1 MKLEAVR
8 SGRWLLVPLLVTALA
23 GAVAGCGGDDDGGG
37 GGDGGGDGGSADG
50 GGDKTYRIGLVLPA
64 LSNPFIS
71 PIRDG
76 AEEAAEELGV
86 DLLVTGTDEP
96 TEQANALQQ
105 YLTSANVDALIF
117 NSIDSKAVSP
127 AVEAANQQDVPV
139 IGVVSGT
146 ETGELASF
154 VTPDWF
160 QAGEMVGEEIATGWC
175 ADIDPCR
182 VGLVAGANA
191 PGAGLDSGKGMI
203 KGIESAPNVELVQTV
218 YTDYSAEQALN
229 AGTEI
234 LTGNPDL
241 NFLASWWSVG
251 SLSALEAVRAADKVG
266 DIGVNSLTGA
276 CPVLAEMLK
285 DTVYTDVMMFPEL
298 MGRTALESAVK
309 ILDGEDV
316 PAEQGSP
323 MHLVTNEDVKAMLAG
338 DEEPPDDV
346 PALEHI
352 EEAEAGCNQ

>member
-1 MKLEAVR
+1 MKLAAFRSSRMLLLALIVAAIAV
-8 SGRWLLVPLLVTALA
+8 
-23 GAVAGCGGDDDGGG
+23 AVAGCGDDEDEGGSGGGG
-37 GGDGGGDGGSADG
+37 GGDTQ
-50 GGDKTYRIGLVLPA
+50 KPYRIGLVLPA

-76 AEEAAEELGV
+76 AEQAAEELGV
-86 DLLVTGTDEP
+86 EVLVTGTDEP

-146 ETGELASF
+146 ETGKLDSF

-160 QAGEMVGEEIATGWC
+160 EAGRLVGAEIATGWC
-175 ADIDPCR
+175 ADIDPCN

-191 PGAGLDSGKGMI
+191 PGAGLDSGKGL
-203 KGIESAPNVELVQTV
+203 IEGLKENPAVELVQTV

-234 LTGNPDL
+234 MTGNPDL

-266 DIGVNSLTGA
+266 DVGINSITAA
-276 CPVLAEMLK
+276 CPVIAEMLK
-285 DTVYTDVMMFPEL
+285 DNVYTDVMMFPEL

-309 ILDGEDV
+309 ILNGESV

-323 MHLVTNEDVKAMLAG
+323 MHLVTNETVKAYLAG
-338 DEEPPDDV
+338 DEEPPADV

-352 EEAEAGCNQ
+352 EQAEAGCNG